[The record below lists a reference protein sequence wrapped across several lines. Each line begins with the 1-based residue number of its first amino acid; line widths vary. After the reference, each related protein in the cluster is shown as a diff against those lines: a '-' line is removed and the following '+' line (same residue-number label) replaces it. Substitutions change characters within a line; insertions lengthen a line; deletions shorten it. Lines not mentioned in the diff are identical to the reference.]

1 MTPDIQ
7 PSEEQKKEFFKALE
21 DFQQSKGLELR
32 YQEIL
37 KNNKNLE
44 KYFIELV
51 ESALSENLE
60 IIRGEDLT
68 YRELLKSN
76 PSLDNYFKELIEKA
90 LTYHNLELI
99 DLLLSRDET
108 VSKIKINNENI
119 LRCFIENFGESISS
133 EIINKHIKKFD
144 SIGEDKDIDGDNL
157 IVSLFLQVIIRK
169 FTLKIPS
176 KK

>member
-60 IIRGEDLT
+60 II
-68 YRELLKSN
+68 
-76 PSLDNYFKELIEKA
+76 
-90 LTYHNLELI
+90 
-99 DLLLSRDET
+99 DLLLSKDKT
-108 VSKIKINNENI
+108 VSKIKINNKSI
-119 LRCFIENFGESISS
+119 LRCLIENFGESISS

-144 SIGEDKDIDGDNL
+144 SIGEDKDIDGNNL
-157 IVSLFLQVIIRK
+157 ITSLLNVEYGQDKEEIAKVTKLI
-169 FTLKIPS
+169 KILRILRS
-176 KK
+176 KNLTAY